1 MRIGEKQLMRR
12 CKPWKKMRLGRWF
25 ELPKG
30 NKLLGCK
37 WIFTIKYKAD
47 ETIKKG
53 IRLDW

>member
-12 CKPWKKMRLGRWF
+12 CKPWKKMRLGIWF

-30 NKLLGCK
+30 NKILGCK